1 MKQTGEYLRR
11 EKFAAEIF
19 RELIMKSKKL
29 AGATFAAFLTIFAV
43 GAQAQTSDSQYVI
56 SAKAGGIN
64 SASGDVKVRR
74 SGANGFEWLST
85 RDALADRDRVSTG
98 AGGRV
103 EMLLSPGAYFRAAE
117 NSEFE
122 LENSSL
128 DNLRVKLNA
137 GSAIIEATGAD
148 GANMF
153 VEIKTPDTN
162 VAVNKRGIYRINVL
176 PPARQTAVYVR
187 EGYALVGRVKVKEGR
202 TITVGAGG
210 AASESTIAK
219 FDEKERDAFDLWSES
234 RAETLVATNKRLTR
248 SAIRD
253 SYTAYNRSG
262 FSRGYRGSGLWLYNS
277 SFGGHTFLPFY
288 AGLSSPYG
296 YGYQHG
302 FGFSSYGFGSIFTTP
317 GRRIIYAPTHNR
329 THTTTHQSSPRHI
342 SSGHHRR
349 GH

>member
-1 MKQTGEYLRR
+1 
-11 EKFAAEIF
+11 
-19 RELIMKSKKL
+19 MKSKKL
-29 AGATFAAFLTIFAV
+29 TGALFAAFLTIFAAG
-43 GAQAQTSDSQYVI
+43 GAQAQTSGSEYVI

-64 SASGDVKVRR
+64 SASGDIKVRR
-74 SGANGFEWLST
+74 RGASQPESIST
-85 RDALADRDRVSTG
+85 QDSLADGDRVSTG

-117 NSEFE
+117 NTEFE

-128 DNLRVKLNA
+128 DNLRVKLNR
-137 GSAIIEATGAD
+137 GSAIVEATGAD

-176 PPARQTAVYVR
+176 PPTRQTAVYVR

-202 TITVGAGG
+202 TLTVGAIG
-210 AASESTIAK
+210 AGESAIAK
-219 FDEKERDAFDLWSES
+219 FDEKELDAFDLWSES
-234 RAETLVATNKRLTR
+234 RAETLVAANKRLTR
-248 SAIRD
+248 NAIRD

-262 FSRGYRGSGLWLYNS
+262 FNRGYRGSGLWLYNS

-296 YGYQHG
+296 HGYSHG
-302 FGFSSYGFGSIFTTP
+302 FGFSSYGFGSIFSTP

>member
-1 MKQTGEYLRR
+1 
-11 EKFAAEIF
+11 
-19 RELIMKSKKL
+19 MKSKKL
-29 AGATFAAFLTIFAV
+29 ISAALAAFLTIFAAS
-43 GAQAQTSDSQYVI
+43 AQAQTSNSQYVI

-64 SASGDVKVRR
+64 SASGDVRVRR
-74 SGANGFEWLST
+74 RGANRFESLSSQESVEGG
-85 RDALADRDRVSTG
+85 DAVSTG

-117 NSEFE
+117 NTEFE

-148 GANMF
+148 VANML
-153 VEIKTPDTN
+153 VEVRTPQTT
-162 VAVNKRGIYRINVL
+162 VAVNKRGIYRINAL
-176 PPARQTAVYVR
+176 PSGETAVFVR
-187 EGYALVGRVKVKEGR
+187 EGYALVGNVKVKEGR
-202 TITVGAGG
+202 TLTVGGG
-210 AASESTIAK
+210 GASESAIAK
-219 FDEKERDAFDLWSES
+219 FSEKERDAFDLWSES
-234 RAETLVATNKRLTR
+234 RAETLVAANKKLTR
-248 SAIRD
+248 RAITD
-253 SYTAYNRSG
+253 SYSAYNRSG

-296 YGYQHG
+296 YGYSHG
-302 FGFSSYGFGSIFTTP
+302 FGFSSYGFGSVFATP

>member
-1 MKQTGEYLRR
+1 
-11 EKFAAEIF
+11 
-19 RELIMKSKKL
+19 MKSKKL
-29 AGATFAAFLTIFAV
+29 IGAALAAFLTIFAA
-43 GAQAQTSDSQYVI
+43 GAQAQTNSSQYVI

-64 SASGDVKVRR
+64 SATGDVKVRR
-74 SGANGFEWLST
+74 RGASQLESLST
-85 RDALADRDRVSTG
+85 QDSLADGDRVSTG

-117 NSEFE
+117 NTEFE

-128 DNLRVKLNA
+128 DNLRVKLTA
-137 GSAIIEATGAD
+137 GSAIVEATGAD

-176 PPARQTAVYVR
+176 PPTRQTAVYVR
-187 EGYALVGRVKVKEGR
+187 EGYALVGNVKVKEGR
-202 TITVGAGG
+202 ALTVGAGG
-210 AASESTIAK
+210 ARSETAIAK

-234 RAETLVATNKRLTR
+234 RAETLVAVNKRLTR
-248 SAIRD
+248 NSIRD

-262 FSRGYRGSGLWLYNS
+262 FSRGYRGSGLWFYDS

-296 YGYQHG
+296 HGYSHG
-302 FGFSSYGFGSIFTTP
+302 FGFSSYGFGSIFSTP
-317 GRRIIYAPTHNR
+317 NRRIIFAPTHNR
-329 THTTTHQSSPRHI
+329 SHTTTHQSSPRHQ